1 MGIQM
6 RRNLLWLH
14 VDEAGRP
21 LRPYSF
27 WREALRVC
35 GLIIGAL
42 FGVFSLW
49 CALVLLD
56 LVMA

>member
-21 LRPYSF
+21 LRPYSVVARGLARMRPDH
-27 WREALRVC
+27 WRIV
-35 GLIIGAL
+35 
-42 FGVFSLW
+42 W
-49 CALVLLD
+49 CLQPVVRPSA
-56 LVMA
+56 A

>member
-1 MGIQM
+1 M

-21 LRPYSF
+21 LKPYSA

-56 LVMA
+56 LVMT

>member
-21 LRPYSF
+21 LRPYST

-35 GLIIGAL
+35 GIVMGAL
-42 FGVFSLW
+42 FALVSLW
-49 CALVLLD
+49 CFIVLLE
-56 LVMA
+56 LVVA